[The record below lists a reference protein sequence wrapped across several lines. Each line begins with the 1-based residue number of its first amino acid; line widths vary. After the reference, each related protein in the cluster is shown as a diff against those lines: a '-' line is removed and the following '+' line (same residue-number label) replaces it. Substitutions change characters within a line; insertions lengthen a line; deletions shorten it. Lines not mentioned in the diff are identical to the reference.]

1 MRQFL
6 ISFICPKCLS
16 IGEFVYETN
25 GKKST
30 PLTPRDFKISERIN
44 QGYTKPICKNCGYYN
59 IQIEGQLNECL
70 HQDETI

>member
-6 ISFICPKCLS
+6 ISFICPKCSS

-25 GKKST
+25 GKNQL
-30 PLTPRDFKISERIN
+30 LTPQDFKIFERIN

-59 IQIEGQLNECL
+59 VQVEGQLNEYL
-70 HQDETI
+70 RQDETI